1 MPCSPVFCA
10 VDGGRKLTVRY
21 TGNDHDILRYACN
34 RGWMDSG
41 EPRCI
46 AFGGLPVDAAIG
58 EQVLKA
64 VDPEAVEAAVRMERQ
79 EAQRRDD
86 VREALER
93 DLVAAR
99 YAADRAFRQYD
110 AADPLNR
117 QVTAELEVRWNR
129 TLERVVAVENRI
141 AAHDQTVPRSSVT
154 SDEFATLADD
164 LKTVWEDP
172 SADGRLKR
180 IVRTLVQEV
189 VVDVDDEAAEIVLVV
204 HWAGGAH
211 TELRLPRRRRGQ
223 YRDFI
228 EIVEAV
234 RVLVRIAG
242 DDLIAG
248 LLNRNGLVTGRG
260 NRWTRE
266 RDRAQVT

>member
-1 MPCSPVFCA
+1 MPP
-10 VDGGRKLTVRY
+10 TEP
-21 TGNDHDILRYACN
+21 
-34 RGWMDSG
+34 SG
-41 EPRCI
+41 ST
-46 AFGGLPVDAAIG
+46 
-58 EQVLKA
+58 
-64 VDPEAVEAAVRMERQ
+64 M
-79 EAQRRDD
+79 
-86 VREALER
+86 
-93 DLVAAR
+93 
-99 YAADRAFRQYD
+99 
-110 AADPLNR
+110 PLNR

-141 AAHDQTVPRSSVT
+141 AAHVQTVPQRLSVT

-172 SADGRLKR
+172 SADGRLKKR

-223 YRDFI
+223 CTGTSI

-260 NRWTRE
+260 NRGS
-266 RDRAQVT
+266 A